1 MDQIELAIILLTILV
16 TILTLV
22 LITLIVLVV
31 LVLNKV
37 NKIVADAQ
45 RIADN
50 LSSATMA
57 VTYDGVFGGCA
68 HFVTTTK
75 GGL

>member
-31 LVLNKV
+31 VVLNKI
-37 NKIVADAQ
+37 NKIAGDAKQ
-45 RIADN
+45 ITDN
-50 LSSATMA
+50 LSSATAWLSPTTVFSAA
-57 VTYDGVFGGCA
+57 VRAFR
-68 HFVTTTK
+68 K
-75 GGL
+75 